1 VTVEFYIKFYP
12 SGPALFFSV
21 GGIVCSCIESMT
33 PEKDNETLLLV
44 TAVIDSSGSEI
55 SKEILNTLSKLHKG
69 IRLRL
74 YLGGSS

>member
-55 SKEILNTLSKLHKG
+55 SKRYSTPYRNFIHG